1 MSCHI
6 LDKNLFTTEKNV
18 MNNGCNIYMYKE
30 SFSPNEEKALAFDCF
45 KDKNNVNNETAKK
58 VELM

>member
-1 MSCHI
+1 
-6 LDKNLFTTEKNV
+6 
-18 MNNGCNIYMYKE
+18 MYKE

-45 KDKNNVNNETAKK
+45 KDKNNVNNEIAKK

>member
-1 MSCHI
+1 
-6 LDKNLFTTEKNV
+6 
-18 MNNGCNIYMYKE
+18 MYKE
-30 SFSPNEEKALAFDCF
+30 SFSPNEEKTLAFDCF

>member
-1 MSCHI
+1 
-6 LDKNLFTTEKNV
+6 
-18 MNNGCNIYMYKE
+18 MYKE

-45 KDKNNVNNETAKK
+45 KNNVNNETAKK